1 MFPKT
6 NLFILYNLQ
15 LFMDNTPQHGYLNL
29 DKQQAFYINL
39 NKIFGATNYLAYLI
53 ILQSIKIYQNLDLVL
68 GL

>member
-1 MFPKT
+1 
-6 NLFILYNLQ
+6 
-15 LFMDNTPQHGYLNL
+15 MDNTPQHGYLNL

-53 ILQSIKIYQNLDLVL
+53 ILQSIKIYQNLDLML